1 MDKFK
6 SHYSLHKIKQFIKEG
21 SYKITVSARR
31 TAFEDLSLLESGIID
46 VILSLEI
53 SDLYKSMTSYNDNT
67 LWHDVY
73 HKKVAN
79 KTVYIKLQIFNDNS
93 IIISFKEK

>member
-6 SHYSLHKIKQFIKEG
+6 AHYSLLKIKQFIKADN
-21 SYKITVSARR
+21 YRFTAIARK
-31 TAFEDLSLLESGIID
+31 TALEDFSLLENGIID
-46 VILSLEI
+46 VILSLEV
-53 SDLYKSMTSYNDNT
+53 SDLYKSMTTYNDST

-73 HKKVAN
+73 HKKILS
-79 KTVYIKLQIFNDNS
+79 KTAYIKLQIFDDNS

>member
-6 SHYSLHKIKQFIKEG
+6 AHYSLLKIKQFIKAG
-21 SYKITVSARR
+21 NYRITSSARK
-31 TAFEDLSLLESGIID
+31 TAIEDFSLLENGIID
-46 VILSLEI
+46 VILSIEI
-53 SDLYKSMTSYNDNT
+53 SDLYKSMTSYNDST

-73 HKKVAN
+73 HKKILN
-79 KTVYIKLQIFNDNS
+79 KTAYIKLQIVDNDS